1 GMIDLYRTV
10 LIEAA
15 TPEDLYAYLDTG
27 TLQRLWSYLWLPSR
41 LADGMGGT
49 LPASCGVEPTGL
61 GSTVDQPT
69 GRHATVVSRACPGG
83 RRPWWRRGRRVPAGR
98 RPSRC
103 AAPRRRRP
111 GCAPRAGRHCGRR
124 RSRP

>member
-1 GMIDLYRTV
+1 MAAAVGSRPYSKPYVVAERLELLTGPTGGLVRLPGHLAWSGSGEYDLDAPGRIIDLCRTV

-15 TPEDLYAYLDTG
+15 TPEDLYAYLDTE

-41 LADGMGGT
+41 LADGMGGP

-69 GRHATVVSRACPGG
+69 GRQAAAVS
-83 RRPWWRRGRRVPAGR
+83 
-98 RPSRC
+98 
-103 AAPRRRRP
+103 
-111 GCAPRAGRHCGRR
+111 
-124 RSRP
+124 